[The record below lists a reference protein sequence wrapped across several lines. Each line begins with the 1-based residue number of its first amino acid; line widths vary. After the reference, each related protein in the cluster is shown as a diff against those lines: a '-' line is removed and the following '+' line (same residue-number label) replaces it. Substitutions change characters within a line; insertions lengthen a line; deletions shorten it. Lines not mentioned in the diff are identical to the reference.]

1 MLIYVIY
8 NSDEDMFNELFESF
22 RYCIVLHFN
31 HIDFLKIVLNKI
43 NCVFSETNAQLKL
56 SLRTKK
62 KNAEVEKTRHSPQL
76 LLSFSSVKLL
86 RLLQRSILR
95 KFRLALKTLSCSNT
109 IL

>member
-1 MLIYVIY
+1 MLISVIY
-8 NSDEDMFNELFESF
+8 NSDEDMLNELFETF

-43 NCVFSETNAQLKL
+43 NRVFSETNAQLKL
-56 SLRTKK
+56 SLRTK